1 MTGGAIQ
8 NRIAGP
14 AYEFDIGVNA
24 MAPGPVGTPLI
35 PAGTSAE
42 AMAAFGA
49 ACAMKRPAPPAEA
62 AEAAEADVMPAKPRP
77 SHVSAATIAVTD
89 CKPTI

>member
-14 AYEFDIGVNA
+14 AHEFDIGVNA

-49 ACAMKRPAPPAEA
+49 ACAMKRPAPPV
-62 AEAAEADVMPAKPRP
+62 EAAEADVMPAKPRP
-77 SHVSAATIAVTD
+77 SHVSAATIAVTG